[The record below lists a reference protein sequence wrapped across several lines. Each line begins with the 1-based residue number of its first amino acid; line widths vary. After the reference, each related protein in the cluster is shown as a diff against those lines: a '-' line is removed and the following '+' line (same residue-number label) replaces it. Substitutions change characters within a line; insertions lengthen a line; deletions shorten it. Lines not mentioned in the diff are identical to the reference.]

1 MVLFFKCLLFRHS
14 EFLHTESDINLQEY
28 QEAVEKLRQEYEG
41 KLRRGQQ
48 ELDQVVAL
56 EKAERKVEKLR
67 AERIRREKV
76 KIQL

>member
-56 EKAERKVEKLR
+56 EKAERVEKLR

-76 KIQL
+76 IIQL